1 MDVSIK
7 IPKEGMLLINSL
19 KNDFL
24 RRDINVNNR
33 EILFKAVEFSIER
46 KRDFIK
52 EYLQSRKPRQDNT
65 REMTEKLLSGKKIK
79 LEKNWL
85 NKIDSTL

>member
-7 IPKEGMLLINSL
+7 IPKKGMLLINSL

-24 RRDINVNNR
+24 RRDISVNNR
-33 EILFKAVEFSIER
+33 EILFKAVEFSVER

-52 EYLQSRKPRQDNT
+52 EYLQSRKQRHDNT
-65 REMTEKLLSGKKIK
+65 KEMTEMFLSGKKIK

-85 NKIDSTL
+85 KEVDSTL

>member
-7 IPKEGMLLINSL
+7 IPKRGMLLINSL

-24 RRDINVNNR
+24 RRDINVNNK

-52 EYLQSRKPRQDNT
+52 EYIRSIKYGHDNT
-65 REMTEKLLSGKKIK
+65 KEMTEKFLSGKKIK
-79 LEKNWL
+79 LEKDWL
-85 NKIDSTL
+85 KEIDSTL